1 MLRYVEM
8 DLFTFTTSGPV
19 IKRYEVSLT
28 IKVQSVKAGEY
39 TAPPAHGPAKK
50 LIHVRLR
57 SFIFEHL
64 KNQ

>member
-1 MLRYVEM
+1 MPSKTKI
-8 DLFTFTTSGPV
+8 TFTTSGPV

-50 LIHVRLR
+50 LIHVDKKECESR
-57 SFIFEHL
+57 SRELFDDV
-64 KNQ
+64 